1 MDDAI
6 KSWLFDIHSAI
17 VEIESF
23 FEEGKKI
30 FANFQKDVKTKR
42 AVERNL
48 EIIGEAMKR
57 ILEKDGNFKL
67 TNARKIVDTRNR
79 IIHGYDSVSDD
90 VIWGIII
97 NHLPKLKKEVIDL
110 MNK

>member
-1 MDDAI
+1 MDNEI
-6 KSWLFDIHSAI
+6 KAWLFDIHSAI
-17 VEIESF
+17 VEINSF
-23 FEEGKKI
+23 FEDGEKI
-30 FANFQKDVKTKR
+30 FTEYQKDIKTKR

-57 ILEKDGNFKL
+57 ILEKDCDFKL

-97 NHLPKLKKEVIDL
+97 NHLPKLKAEIKEIL
-110 MNK
+110 NR